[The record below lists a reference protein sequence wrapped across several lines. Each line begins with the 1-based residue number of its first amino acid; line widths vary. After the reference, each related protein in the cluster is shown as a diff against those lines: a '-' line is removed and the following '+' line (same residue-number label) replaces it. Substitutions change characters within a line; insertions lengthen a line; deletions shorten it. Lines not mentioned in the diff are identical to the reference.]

1 MAKYALLLL
10 SLTMAAAIRPF
21 VMRGHGIAIS
31 LPRPIIKVANATKE
45 ADGRIKNALDATAL
59 NARKALGSIG
69 IRRSP
74 LGRQNGSGGRNID
87 KAKLKAQNDANLKN
101 MFQVIDSDGWQHV
114 ITSDGEDPVTVWKK
128 IIVPGTYLAN
138 DAANDEAAAKFAC
151 IKATAVISAPP
162 QEVYKLF
169 LDNSRVNEYNEH
181 CAKLEDV
188 EYLSKDTKIA
198 WSATAAFANGII
210 KGRDFVTMV
219 HYREQPDGALI
230 AVNRPA
236 THPSRPQGSKYQRA
250 EVLLAGNVIRPVK
263 GQPDKTFLT
272 LITHINP
279 GGIVD
284 NAIGAAITNKMTAT
298 SPVEFIRKLEA
309 AARSS
314 SSSL

>member
-1 MAKYALLLL
+1 MIALIAKVPCFLQ
-10 SLTMAAAIRPF
+10 
-21 VMRGHGIAIS
+21 V
-31 LPRPIIKVANATKE
+31 NATKRTDE
-45 ADGRIKNALDATAL
+45 RVRRALGTSIT
-59 NARKALGSIG
+59 NARQALSSGMG
-69 IRRSP
+69 LMP
-74 LGRQNGSGGRNID
+74 QGGTKFSGGNRMS
-87 KAKLKAQNDANLKN
+87 KKELKAQNDANVRN
-101 MFQVIDSDGWQHV
+101 MFDIINSGGWQHV
-114 ITSDGEDPVTVWKK
+114 ITSEGETPVTVWKK
-128 IIVPGTYLAN
+128 TILPGTYMAN
-138 DAANDEAAAKFAC
+138 DASNDEAAVKFAC

-162 QEVYKLF
+162 REVYKLF
-169 LDNSRVNEYNEH
+169 LDNLRVNEYNEH